1 MTLLTLSV
9 LVFVGMTVAEAVQP
23 QPPAVPA
30 QWEYMSLPISG
41 QGGVTSASDQDIEL
55 DDAQLAALGLQGWEL
70 VSTITELE
78 TTHTN
83 FGNSQYVTGL
93 QPNIRADRAVL
104 VFKRLLDPRR
114 PALETGIEQQP

>member
-1 MTLLTLSV
+1 
-9 LVFVGMTVAEAVQP
+9 
-23 QPPAVPA
+23 
-30 QWEYMSLPISG
+30 MSLPVSG
-41 QGGVTSASDQDIEL
+41 QGGYVPSSDRDIEL

-78 TTHTN
+78 TTHPN